1 MSGIVT
7 RADSHGVD
15 IELHLDRDDLLPNTA
30 AQGSVTIVP
39 RQTLQVRGIV
49 AALVATEQWRYRETY
64 ADGQGHTQ
72 TRSVTKTEELL
83 RLPVVL
89 SGPVDMPS
97 GMPQVHAF
105 EVPVPP
111 LGPAS
116 LEAEVSRLSWAL
128 EVKIDVGGGFDPSIT
143 VPVHVLQPTA
153 LLRAGVVHV
162 GEFALYE
169 AAESEAGEARAT
181 VQIEPMPICLGQAI
195 DGTLTIETN
204 GPVRVQ
210 EVRLELR
217 VKVQATVHGGEQEEL
232 TVWVGRLA
240 ADGQF
245 GGPSQSLPFR
255 ADIPPVWLPTIE
267 LPHGSAQAEFHVIL
281 AKARARDTHLVRDVA
296 ICTTTEV

>member
-1 MSGIVT
+1 MDVLEAYGRFAVLSKAWLVFVGDGELRSELEHYATTNNLT
-7 RADSHGVD
+7 RVRFLGFRNQTEISKAYLAADIFVLSSHFETWGLVVNEAMAAGLPV
-15 IELHLDRDDLLPNTA
+15 IASDRVGCRIDLVQHDQTGLVFPA
-30 AQGSVTIVP
+30 GSVEGLCDAMDYLASNP
-39 RQTLQVRGIV
+39 EERHRM
-49 AALVATEQWRYRETY
+49 A
-64 ADGQGHTQ
+64 GQ
-72 TRSVTKTEELL
+72 
-83 RLPVVL
+83 
-89 SGPVDMPS
+89 
-97 GMPQVHAF
+97 
-105 EVPVPP
+105 
-111 LGPAS
+111 
-116 LEAEVSRLSWAL
+116 
-128 EVKIDVGGGFDPSIT
+128 
-143 VPVHVLQPTA
+143 
-153 LLRAGVVHV
+153 
-162 GEFALYE
+162 
-169 AAESEAGEARAT
+169 ARAT

>member
-1 MSGIVT
+1 MGGIVK

-15 IELHLDRDDLLPNTA
+15 FELRLDRDDLLPNTA
-30 AQGSVTIVP
+30 ARGSVTIVP
-39 RQTLQVRGIV
+39 RQALQARGIV

-64 ADGQGHTQ
+64 VDGQGHAQ
-72 TRSVTKTEELL
+72 TRSVTKTDEFQ

-89 SGPVDMPS
+89 SGPVDLRS
-97 GMPQVHAF
+97 SMPQVHAF

-116 LEAEVSRLSWAL
+116 LEAEVSRMSWEL

-143 VPVHVLQPTA
+143 IPVHVLQPTA

-169 AAESEAGEARAT
+169 AAESLAGQARAT

-195 DGTLTIETN
+195 DGTLTIQTTS
-204 GPVRVQ
+204 PLHVQ

-217 VKVQATVHGGEQEEL
+217 VKVEATVHGGEQEEL

-240 ADGQF
+240 AEGPF
-245 GGPSQSLPFR
+245 GGESQSLPFQ
-255 ADIPPVWLPTIE
+255 ADIPAVWLPTIE
-267 LPHGSAQAEFHVIL
+267 LPHGRTQAEFHVIL
-281 AKARARDTHLVRDVA
+281 ARAWARDTHLVRDVA